1 MTEQD
6 KKKPAAPGST
16 AGSQPHQTTTT
27 DAGVIVP
34 QEQDGGKLTLRLS
47 PRQARVIHALLPG
60 AWITREA
67 LDRIAGASN
76 APDVIMK
83 LRGKLGHD
91 AIDTELIDGTDRDGR
106 PCRTGRYRLT
116 EPGRVRAVELLGKVD
131 SQHEGHRA

>member
-1 MTEQD
+1 MKGE
-6 KKKPAAPGST
+6 KKPAAPGST
-16 AGSQPHQTTTT
+16 AGQQQQHQTTTP
-27 DAGVIVP
+27 DAGAIVAGQP
-34 QEQDGGKLTLRLS
+34 DGGKLKLS
-47 PRQARVIHALLPG
+47 PRQARVIRALMPG

-91 AIDTELIDGTDRDGR
+91 AIDTERIDGTDRDGR
-106 PCRTGRYRLT
+106 PCRTGRYRMT
-116 EPGRVRAVELLGKVD
+116 DPGRVRAVELLGKVD

>member
-1 MTEQD
+1 MKGE
-6 KKKPAAPGST
+6 KKPAARGNA
-16 AGSQPHQTTTT
+16 AGQQRHQTTTP
-27 DAGVIVP
+27 DAGAIVAGQP
-34 QEQDGGKLTLRLS
+34 DGGKLKLS
-47 PRQARVIHALLPG
+47 PRQARVIRALMPG

-91 AIDTELIDGTDRDGR
+91 AIDTERIDGTDRDGR
-106 PCRTGRYRLT
+106 PCRPGFYRMT
-116 EPGRVRAVELLGKVD
+116 DPGRVRAVELLGKVD

>member
-1 MTEQD
+1 MKGE
-6 KKKPAAPGST
+6 KKPAAPGST
-16 AGSQPHQTTTT
+16 AGQQRHQTTTP
-27 DAGVIVP
+27 DAGAIVAGQP
-34 QEQDGGKLTLRLS
+34 DGGKLKLS
-47 PRQARVIHALLPG
+47 PRQARVIRALMPG

-83 LRGKLGHD
+83 LRNRLGRD
-91 AIDTELIDGTDRDGR
+91 GAIEMEMVDGTDRDGR
-106 PCRTGRYRLT
+106 PCRAGRYRLS